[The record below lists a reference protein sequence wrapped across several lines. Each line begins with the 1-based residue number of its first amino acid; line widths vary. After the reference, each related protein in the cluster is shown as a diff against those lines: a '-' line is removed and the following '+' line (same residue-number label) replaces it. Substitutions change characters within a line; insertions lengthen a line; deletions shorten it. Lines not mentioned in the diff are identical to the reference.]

1 MKNNKVKDTIQRH
14 LKIILLISS
23 SFVTTSV
30 FSEIKGISFSHG
42 DWELAC
48 DNTGTCRAAGYHTD
62 ENSFERMVSVLLTR
76 KAGTNTP
83 VKAEFTMLMGDDEK
97 AVIPKQYIL
106 KINGQSYGKVSNQE
120 ENSTNLTVQQVQALL
135 KNATQNSEIIFDAG
149 KSSLVLSDS
158 GMSAVLLK
166 MDEFQKRVGTSS
178 ALIKKGNR
186 SNGNVLQ
193 PEALPVVTVK
203 PAIKGKMIDYKSPH
217 AEVER
222 IQNILKRTTTEEDC
236 HILFDEQD
244 TEVGQIIVTPL
255 TKDKSLVRSPCWSGA
270 YNFGSGAWVMNEKLT
285 TVYQMVSNSIS
296 DGESSQL
303 NANHK
308 GRGIG
313 DCWSIEE
320 WVWNGQKFIQSYEAA
335 NLQCKGF
342 PGGAWTMPT
351 KVSNIK
357 ESAR

>member
-1 MKNNKVKDTIQRH
+1 MKNTKMKDDIKSH
-14 LKIILLISS
+14 LKTILLICS
-23 SFVTTSV
+23 SFASTSI
-30 FSEIKGISFSHG
+30 FAEIKGISFSHG

-62 ENSFERMVSVLLTR
+62 ENSFENMVSVLLTR

-83 VKAEFTMLMGDDEK
+83 VKAEFTMMVGDEK

-106 KINGQSYGKVSNQE
+106 KINSQSYGKVSNQK
-120 ENSTNLTVQQVQALL
+120 ENSTSLTPQQVQALL
-135 KNATQNSEIIFDAG
+135 KSATQNSEIILDAG
-149 KSSLVLSDS
+149 KNSLVLSGS

-186 SNGNVLQ
+186 ANENVLQ
-193 PEALPVVTVK
+193 PEAIPVVTVQ
-203 PAIKGKMIDYKSPH
+203 PAIKGKMIEYKSPH
-217 AEVER
+217 LEVER
-222 IQNILKRTTTEEDC
+222 IQNILKPTTTEEDC
-236 HILFDEQD
+236 YILFNEQD
-244 TEVGQIIVTPL
+244 ADVRQVIVTPL

-270 YNFGSGAWVMNEKLT
+270 YNFGSGAWVMDHKLT
-285 TVYQMVSNSIS
+285 KVYQMVSNSIS
-296 DGESSQL
+296 DGDSVML
-303 NANHK
+303 NASHK
-308 GRGIG
+308 GRGLG
-313 DCWSIEE
+313 DCWSSEE

-351 KVSNIK
+351 KISNIK